1 MKKFLKAFN
10 SPNIGAGYLYFYVHF
25 VVEVVCFYC
34 ITQMIGNSV
43 FLWIAPFVY
52 DSVAFVPQG
61 IIGYFSDKYPK
72 INMGIIGTVFLLIGL
87 VTMSLNLLPGSYTE
101 LILVCLGNAFIHVE
115 GAEVTLRSSKG
126 KMAHSAIFVA
136 GGSFGVITGKLLKQV
151 FCPYWIILLLGLTM
165 IPFILLADYY
175 KKENNDD
182 CKNFNYQNK
191 IINPSLLIIL
201 TVFIVFSRSYM
212 GYGIPTAWN
221 KTIFQTVLLF
231 CVMGVGKA
239 LGGVFLDTF
248 GIRKTAIVSILCS
261 LPFLLFGDHLMLV
274 SLIGILMFSM
284 TMPVTLAILVSVLK
298 KKPGIA
304 FGLTTIG
311 LFLGFTPIF
320 FYKITSTLYNCILI
334 SFLTLISLIIAL
346 MVIKKEVT

>member
-1 MKKFLKAFN
+1 MKKFINAFK

-25 VVEVVCFYC
+25 VVEVVCFYS
-34 ITQMIGNSV
+34 ITNMIGNSI

-52 DSVAFVPQG
+52 DALAFTPQG

-72 INMGIIGTVFLLIGL
+72 INMGLIGTVFLLVGL
-87 VTMSLNLLPGSYTE
+87 VTMSLNLLPGAYTE
-101 LILVCLGNAFIHVE
+101 LVLVCFGNAFIHVA

-126 KMAHSAIFVA
+126 KMAHSAIFVS
-136 GGSFGVITGKLLKQV
+136 GGSFGVITGKLLKGSGV
-151 FCPYWIILLLGLTM
+151 SYLFILLLGLTM
-165 IPFILLADYY
+165 IPFILLAEYY
-175 KKENNDD
+175 RKEQNDE
-182 CKNFNYQNK
+182 CKNFNYHNK
-191 IINPSLLIIL
+191 KLNPNLLIIL

-221 KTIFQTVLLF
+221 KTVIQTVLLF

-239 LGGVFLDTF
+239 LGGIFLDAF

-261 LPFLLFGDHLMLV
+261 LPFLLFGDNLMFV
-274 SLIGILMFSM
+274 SLIGILLFSM
-284 TMPVTLAILVSVLK
+284 TMPVTLAVLVSVLK

-320 FYKITSTLYNCILI
+320 FYKINSIVYNCVLI
-334 SFLTLISLIIAL
+334 SLLTLISLVIAL
-346 MVIKKEVT
+346 IVIKKEVT